1 MKKLLYLFLTIF
13 LVVCCDSK
21 PKNPIYLDANGI
33 TIKAHKW
40 AKVGDE
46 GIVNDVLYTIVDKQ
60 MLVSL
65 IKEGNSYERTCTTF
79 IYNMDNLFAGKTTS
93 QNISHW
99 DVSNVESMKS
109 MFNASPFNS
118 DISNWDVSNVIS
130 MSSMFEGT
138 TSFNQPIGN
147 WNVSNVTD
155 METIFF
161 RAEAFNQDIS
171 SWDVSNLTN
180 MSMMFNQSSF
190 NQPIGNWDVSNVT
203 NMKYMFIR
211 ATSFNQDLS
220 SWSVDGVT
228 ACYNFSYGATSW
240 TLPKPNFT
248 NCTP

>member
-1 MKKLLYLFLTIF
+1 MKKIIYLFLTIF

-65 IKEGNSYERTCTTF
+65 IKEGNSYDRTCTTF
-79 IYNMDNLFAGKTTS
+79 IYNMDNLFTGKTTS

-109 MFNASPFNS
+109 MFYASPFNS

-130 MSSMFEGT
+130 MSSMFNRA
-138 TSFNQPIGN
+138 TS
-147 WNVSNVTD
+147 
-155 METIFF
+155 
-161 RAEAFNQDIS
+161 FNQDIS
-171 SWDVSNLTN
+171 
-180 MSMMFNQSSF
+180 
-190 NQPIGNWDVSNVT
+190 NWDVSNV
-203 NMKYMFIR
+203 NRMGSMFYY

-220 SWSVDGVT
+220 SWSVDGLT
-228 ACYNFSYGATSW
+228 ACYNFSRGATSW
-240 TLPKPNFT
+240 TLPQPSFI
-248 NCTP
+248 NCYP